1 MLNYCLVFATV
12 VLVVDALVGDRGFVE
27 RLRVRRRHQE
37 AAGSLD
43 AMRRENARLRGLVR
57 SLRED
62 GTAIEAIAREDLG
75 LMRPG
80 EVLFVVREAK
90 PASR

>member
-1 MLNYCLVFATV
+1 MHYCLVFATL

-27 RLRVRRRHQE
+27 RLRMRRKYEDTAATLDQMRRH
-37 AAGSLD
+37 
-43 AMRRENARLRGLVR
+43 NARLRLRVQ

-62 GTAIEAIAREDLG
+62 GAAIEAIAREDLG

-80 EVLFVVREAK
+80 EILFVVREAR
-90 PASR
+90 PAAR